1 MAKDSI
7 TYTDQELLRGIKARD
22 RKVLEY
28 VNREYRPVIRL
39 LIHKMGGSGDDAKD
53 IFQDGILELIRK
65 SEDPSFQLTSSIKT
79 LIYAICKNLWKYKS
93 RMNHRMVKLN
103 PDHHGGVEVPSFEE
117 AIDLGLY
124 EKLFW
129 GNFKLLPKTCREVLD
144 LYLKNHQN
152 SEIARLLNM
161 TEAYVRKR
169 KSFCTRKMIKAI
181 QKTSEYH
188 KLMGLSKTSLFI
200 QNRYAR

>member
-1 MAKDSI
+1 
-7 TYTDQELLRGIKARD
+7 
-22 RKVLEY
+22 VLAY
-28 VNREYRPVIRL
+28 VNREYRPMIHL
-39 LIHKMGGSGDDAKD
+39 LIRRMGGTQDDAKD
-53 IFQDGILELIRK
+53 IFQDGMLELIK
-65 SEDPSFQLTSSIKT
+65 IIEDPSFQLIKSIKS
-79 LIYAICKNLWKYKS
+79 LLYVICKNFWKYKS
-93 RMNHRMVKLN
+93 RMNHRMVELN
-103 PDHHGGVEVPSFEE
+103 KDHHDGVEVPSFEE
-117 AIDLGLY
+117 ANDLDLF

-129 GNFKLLPKTCREVLD
+129 GNFKLLPKTCREILE
-144 LYLKNHQN
+144 LHLKNLQN

-188 KLMGLSKTSLFI
+188 KLMGLSKASLFI